1 MKKVILILLIIFNMH
16 VFASNVIPVGGDN
29 NRFYYKIGGGSDFR
43 LPPVS
48 DTETV
53 RLSTNTNLGIGYSC
67 SEFNP
72 ALSITNTINDLKDSV
87 DNLQQSVVS
96 NATGSVIMM
105 PMYLLA
111 SKNPA
116 LYNLINNGILSARE
130 KLALSTKSCE
140 TVHNQI
146 SNGQNP
152 YQDWATIAVND
163 QWKKKLSLA
172 ASGDAD
178 INQAKKEIDD
188 HSGEDGVPWVTGKNS
203 NYHAGGKNNGQPPI
217 QVVSDTM
224 KAGYNVMLNRSDL
237 EDDSVPVKTD
247 SNGEL
252 TRFFP
257 RPSAA
262 ATWITSVV
270 GDQVITTCNDD
281 SCKKQQGSL
290 VGQGLLP
297 WVTSC
302 KKDNTNC
309 VTTVRDNL
317 GKLVTGAN
325 AVTKDNLEQ
334 VSADGIAI
342 SPDVISAIHA
352 MEPTQQGI
360 IVNKLAQEI
369 AVQRVI
375 DKALMARNILTTG
388 AQVPAIAANHPAQVV
403 IDQAKIHLDDDIRSL
418 AFERQVR
425 KEMMS
430 GTLSEIMNFSNQQQR
445 NAANVASVQSYQ
457 PMMDNGALPMPKEK
471 NK

>member
-1 MKKVILILLIIFNMH
+1 
-16 VFASNVIPVGGDN
+16 
-29 NRFYYKIGGGSDFR
+29 
-43 LPPVS
+43 
-48 DTETV
+48 
-53 RLSTNTNLGIGYSC
+53 
-67 SEFNP
+67 
-72 ALSITNTINDLKDSV
+72 
-87 DNLQQSVVS
+87 
-96 NATGSVIMM
+96 M

-188 HSGEDGVPWVTGKNS
+188 HSGEDGVPWVTGKSS
-203 NYHAGGKNNGQPPI
+203 NYHAGGKGNNQSPI
-217 QVVSDTM
+217 QVISDTV
-224 KAGYNVMLNRSDL
+224 KAGYNVMLNRNDL
-237 EDDSVPVKTD
+237 EDDSVPAKTD

-252 TRFFP
+252 ARFFP
-257 RPSAA
+257 RPSTAA
-262 ATWITSVV
+262 MWMTSVV
-270 GDQVITTCNDD
+270 GDKVITTCNDD
-281 SCKKQQGSL
+281 SCKKEQGSL

-302 KKDNTNC
+302 KKDHVNC
-309 VTTVRDNL
+309 VTAIRDNL
-317 GKLVTGAN
+317 GKLVTGEN
-325 AVTKDNLEQ
+325 AVTKENLEQ

-388 AQVPAIAANHPAQVV
+388 AQIPAIAANHPAQVI

-445 NAANVASVQSYQ
+445 NVANVAPVQSPQ
-457 PMMDNGALPMPKEK
+457 PMMDNGTLLTPKEK
-471 NK
+471 R